1 MKFTSKH
8 SVKDFDRSFSIHSK
22 SSHYIVF
29 TKKSSVL
36 IFELRADD
44 SLCFVKE
51 LDIGSSVINVEAEN
65 ETAIFCSEHGI
76 AMYSIASW
84 EFVNEINFDLKLS
97 AMKRIK
103 TKSNGSVLI
112 LLLQKEGRSSVLIL
126 EELQIKTKIDFK
138 DEISNF
144 IADSDG

>member
-8 SVKDFDRSFSIHSK
+8 SVKDFDRSFSIQSK
-22 SSHYIVF
+22 SSQYIVF
-29 TKKSSVL
+29 TKESSVQ
-36 IFELRADD
+36 IFELRVDD

-65 ETAIFCSEHGI
+65 ETAIFCTEHGI
-76 AMYSIASW
+76 AIYSIASW
-84 EFVNEINFDLKLS
+84 EFVTEIKFDIKLS

-103 TKSNGSVLI
+103 TKSNGSALV